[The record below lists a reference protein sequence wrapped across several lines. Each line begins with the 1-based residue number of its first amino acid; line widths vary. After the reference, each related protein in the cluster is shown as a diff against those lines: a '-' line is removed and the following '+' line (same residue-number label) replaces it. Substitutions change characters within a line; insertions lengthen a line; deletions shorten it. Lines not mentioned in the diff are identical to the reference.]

1 MRKLASVRFITDV
14 KDHPN
19 ADKLAIYKVDGW
31 NVIDGIGKYKKGDM
45 VIYCEID
52 SFLPIKPDFE
62 FLRKSSFKKMGIY
75 EGFRLKTIRLRGILS
90 QGLLM
95 PIDVLPS
102 DKKYKK
108 GEDVTDILG
117 IMKYERPLPANL
129 NGEVYGDFP
138 SFIVKTDEERVQN
151 MDYTDLKTQKYT
163 VTEKLDG
170 SSCTYYFHEG
180 HFGVCSRNLELLE
193 SDKNTLWSV
202 AKKNNIPNKLESVG
216 KSIAIQGEMIGLGI
230 QRNIYKLNNNDF
242 RVFKIFDIRE
252 GKYFNI
258 DEMVQLCKQLELT
271 TVPVLDRSFSL
282 PMSVDDLLIY
292 AESHSSLSEVS
303 REGVVLY
310 SNELQNVHFKVISN
324 KFLHK

>member
-1 MRKLASVRFITDV
+1 MRKLASVRMISDV

-31 NVIDGIGKYKKGDM
+31 NVIDGIGRYKKGDL

-52 SFLPIKPDFE
+52 SFLPVKPEFE

-90 QGLLM
+90 QGLLIPM
-95 PIDVLPS
+95 DVLPEGRS
-102 DKKYKK
+102 FGQ
-108 GEDVTDILG
+108 GEDVTDVLG
-117 IMKYERPLPANL
+117 ILKYERPLPANL

-138 SFIVKTDEERVQN
+138 SFIRKTDEERVQN
-151 MDYTDLKTQKYT
+151 MDYADLTTQKYT

-193 SDKNTLWSV
+193 SDTNTLWSV
-202 AKKNNIPNKLESVG
+202 ANRYELASKLKQLG
-216 KSIAIQGEMIGLGI
+216 KSIAVQGEMIGLGI
-230 QRNIYKLNNNDF
+230 QKNIYKLNENDF

-252 GKYFNI
+252 GKYFSI
-258 DEMVQLCKQLELT
+258 DEMLTFSKQLGLT
-271 TVPVLDRSFSL
+271 AVPILDRSFVL
-282 PMSVDDLLIY
+282 PDTVDGLLAY
-292 AESHSSLSEVS
+292 AEGSSDLSEAT
-303 REGVVLY
+303 REGIVLY
-310 SNELQNVHFKVISN
+310 SNESQNVHFKVISN
-324 KFLHK
+324 KFLEK